1 MRFVYGLSINHLSD
15 RIHYQKNVIV
25 DDSQSGLL
33 QFANALS
40 ILALKEQEISAYPG
54 IFSIDHFG
62 LCQQHGF

>member
-1 MRFVYGLSINHLSD
+1 MMRFVYGLSINHVSD

-40 ILALKEQEISAYPG
+40 ILALKEQEITA
-54 IFSIDHFG
+54 
-62 LCQQHGF
+62 